1 MKGKPHIRFAESA
14 DLEAIR
20 GLVIELA
27 IFEKEPDAV
36 LATNDDYLK
45 AFESGLIKV
54 LVAEIAD
61 QIVGMALFYDTF
73 STWKGKMLYLEDFV
87 VKEKHRSEG
96 IGKALFDAT
105 LAYAKE
111 SGCKLMKWQ
120 VLDWNEKAIKFY
132 EREGAMIEREW
143 WNGKIVF

>member
-87 VKEKHRSEG
+87 VKEKHRSAG

-105 LAYAKE
+105 LAYAQA